1 MSGSAQAVEISLVR
15 AAEPFLGALAQS
27 AEWLEG
33 GDEALVLRVGT
44 DLGEVVLHA
53 SPPWRRRKELEWAHA
68 VVRHAH
74 TRVPEVVAPFV
85 RRGRTAFEWHGRLVA
100 AFPFVAGEPLDR
112 DDAVLRADAAR
123 LLALIHT
130 ALLDCSAGPRPESLA
145 LNHGPPAD
153 LDDLNDPALGAW
165 WAAVRGQGFIVAPTH
180 GDYYRRNLLCV
191 NRRIA
196 GVIDWH
202 DSSIRPAALEL
213 AGATFELCRNDEHV
227 LQLDRADAFI
237 ELYRAAGGPV
247 PNREVEFLLSLIRL
261 WIRNDVRSS
270 LAHGGDV
277 SDDYVAKQIRAFRE
291 LASCEWRPRS
301 DHRASAG

>member
-1 MSGSAQAVEISLVR
+1 MVR

-33 GDEALVLRVGT
+33 GDEALVLRVVT
-44 DLGEVVLHA
+44 DLGAVVLHA
-53 SPPWRRRKELEWAHA
+53 SPPWRTRKELEWVHA

-74 TRVPEVVAPFV
+74 TRVPEVVTPFE
-85 RRGRTAFEWHGRLVA
+85 RFGRTAFEWQGRLVA
-100 AFPFVAGEPLDR
+100 AFPFVAGEPFDR

-130 ALLDCSAGPRPESLA
+130 ALLDCPAGPRPESRA
-145 LNHGPPAD
+145 LNPVPPAD
-153 LDDLNDPALGAW
+153 LADLNDPALDAW
-165 WAAVRGQGFIVAPTH
+165 WLAIRGQGFIVAPTH
-180 GDYYRRNLLCV
+180 GDYYRRNLLCE
-191 NRRIA
+191 NRRIV

-227 LQLDRADAFI
+227 LQFDRADTFI

-247 PNREVEFLLSLIRL
+247 ANREVEFLLPLIRL

-277 SDDYVAKQIRAFRE
+277 SDNYVAKQMRAFRE

-301 DHRASAG
+301 DPRASAG